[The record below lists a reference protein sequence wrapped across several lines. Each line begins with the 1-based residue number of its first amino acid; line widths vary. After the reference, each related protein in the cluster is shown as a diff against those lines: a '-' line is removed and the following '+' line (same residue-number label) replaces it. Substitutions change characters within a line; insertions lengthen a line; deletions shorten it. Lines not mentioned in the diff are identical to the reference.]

1 MTKKVLFC
9 RSEGIKVLADN
20 VTDEMI
26 NNYNQTINFI
36 HMRTNAIKYAE
47 VLTVEDINSFSTR
60 KISEEVN
67 PSLFV
72 EGCIPTV
79 EIQIPEMDILGWNK
93 DLKLE
98 KPIYHLLFY
107 SMDNFIDSNQL
118 STVISYI
125 PDYNKQR
132 VDYVGTVN
140 VLHVYDNRYIRI
152 DSNAYRRYSRDYGTR
167 FDHRISILDKYNNL
181 KDMDDRFTNIGTCM
195 RVYKTFVKQLQE
207 TYNVSLYKKI
217 VDETIPKIE
226 AMLNKDENFDYEAL
240 EANDEFY

>member
-1 MTKKVLFC
+1 
-9 RSEGIKVLADN
+9 
-20 VTDEMI
+20 
-26 NNYNQTINFI
+26 
-36 HMRTNAIKYAE
+36 
-47 VLTVEDINSFSTR
+47 VLTIEDINSFSTR

-72 EGCIPTV
+72 KGCIPTV
-79 EIQIPEMDILGWNK
+79 EVQIPEMDILGWNK

-98 KPIYHLLFY
+98 KPMYHLLFY
-107 SMDNFIDSNQL
+107 SIDNFINNNQL

-132 VDYVGTVN
+132 VDYVGVVN

-152 DSNAYRRYSRDYGTR
+152 DSNAYRRDYGTR
-167 FDHRISILDKYNNL
+167 FDHRISILDKYDSL
-181 KDMDDRFTNIGTCM
+181 KDMDDRFSDIGTCM
-195 RVYKTFVKQLQE
+195 RVYKDFVKQLQE

-226 AMLNKDENFDYEAL
+226 GMLNKDENFDYEAL
-240 EANDEFY
+240 EANDEF